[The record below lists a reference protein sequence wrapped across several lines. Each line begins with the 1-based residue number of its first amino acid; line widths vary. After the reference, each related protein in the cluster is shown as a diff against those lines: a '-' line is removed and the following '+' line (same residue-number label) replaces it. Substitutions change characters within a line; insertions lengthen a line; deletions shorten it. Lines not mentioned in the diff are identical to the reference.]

1 MGYCIFVAVKSADI
15 RFDAGSPLFLAS
27 REFGKSLLSWG
38 KDNST
43 SAHADNRKKNILTI
57 GKGLTSRLDDTVI
70 KAETE
75 YSINITKKKC
85 NSAIQ

>member
-1 MGYCIFVAVKSADI
+1 MLTLDLMQDHLCFWQVVNSGSHCYLGVKI
-15 RFDAGSPLFLAS
+15 I
-27 REFGKSLLSWG
+27 
-38 KDNST
+38 
-43 SAHADNRKKNILTI
+43 AHQHMLTIEKKNILTI